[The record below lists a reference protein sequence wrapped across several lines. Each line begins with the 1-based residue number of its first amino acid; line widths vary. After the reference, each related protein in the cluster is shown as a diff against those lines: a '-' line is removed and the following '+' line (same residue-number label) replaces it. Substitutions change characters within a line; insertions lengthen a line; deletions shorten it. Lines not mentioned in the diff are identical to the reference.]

1 MPLFGG
7 SPVAAYAAVVDIR
20 TPTVISLTA
29 DLAEELLGT
38 DPSRKGHIVINS
50 GSSNV
55 TVLYGIA
62 DPTDLVAPATFK
74 EAYQFTFKPGEG
86 YLSDIP
92 EIIPYSATSLAAAG
106 ELTIRE
112 FI

>member
-20 TPTVISLTA
+20 TPTVTSLVA
-29 DLAEELLGT
+29 DVAEDLLGA
-38 DPSRKGHIVINS
+38 DPSRKGHITINT
-50 GSSNV
+50 GASNV

-62 DPTDLVAPATFK
+62 DPADTIAPSTFK
-74 EAYQFTFKPGEG
+74 EAYRFTFKPGEG

-92 EIIPYSATSLAAAG
+92 EIIPYSATALAAAG